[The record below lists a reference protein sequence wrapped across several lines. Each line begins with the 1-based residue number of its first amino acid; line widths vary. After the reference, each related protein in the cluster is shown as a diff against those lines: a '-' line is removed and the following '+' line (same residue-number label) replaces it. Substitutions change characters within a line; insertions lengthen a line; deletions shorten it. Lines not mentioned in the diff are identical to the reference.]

1 MGNQHER
8 EDHRTDLKTLLDSGM
23 LGMQS
28 TRAAVR
34 NRL

>member
-23 LGMQS
+23 QGHAINTCS
-28 TRAAVR
+28 RA
-34 NRL
+34 